1 MALTVL
7 VVVLPDFATLVGVS
21 ETLIINNE
29 VIVPA
34 FVLSS
39 LILDIIE
46 MLKDGLFLVKLI
58 LIKSIDSCRFK
69 LLEFLQAVHLLLGN
83 TRLFDHTTS

>member
-7 VVVLPDFATLVGVS
+7 IVMLPDFATFVGVS

-46 MLKDGLFLVKLI
+46 MLKDGLFLVKL
-58 LIKSIDSCRFK
+58 K
-69 LLEFLQAVHLLLGN
+69 
-83 TRLFDHTTS
+83 

>member
-7 VVVLPDFATLVGVS
+7 IVMLPDFATFVGVS

-39 LILDIIE
+39 LILDIIK
-46 MLKDGLFLVKLI
+46 MLKDGLFLVKL
-58 LIKSIDSCRFK
+58 K
-69 LLEFLQAVHLLLGN
+69 
-83 TRLFDHTTS
+83 